1 MVRQMALVILIQYT
15 QEGAGKTS
23 QGKQLH
29 MYSFVWQCKG
39 FKIIEFL
46 TNGNLC
52 INTHVSN
59 YTPKGL
65 PTKSFNNLK

>member
-1 MVRQMALVILIQYT
+1 MVRQMALVILIQYA

-39 FKIIEFL
+39 FKIVEFL
-46 TNGNLC
+46 TNANLVKVQTYVS
-52 INTHVSN
+52 NTHVSN

-65 PTKSFNNLK
+65 PT